1 MVHEK
6 PQEGRSLASRYMNI
20 YDFVCSILLLE
31 NKNVYFKGATSANA
45 HGGGGVGERQ
55 KNSCRRTSCFVMV
68 ILCDLFGLYSDH
80 FEGNIFFEMEG
91 TN

>member
-20 YDFVCSILLLE
+20 YDIVCSILLLE

-45 HGGGGVGERQ
+45 HWGEGGGWENVR
-55 KNSCRRTSCFVMV
+55 KIVA
-68 ILCDLFGLYSDH
+68 
-80 FEGNIFFEMEG
+80 EGQVVL
-91 TN
+91 